1 MKETFPALS
10 KFAEDDLVKG
20 EREKIAK
27 NPDLR
32 TLYSDIIEQNNFDR
46 LREKSELQLYNLK
59 TRYFGDLH
67 PEDNEFAQKEEKI
80 REFTQ
85 FVENLIPVRVD
96 PNEYDE
102 YISPERSGNIKSFGP
117 QDILV
122 RSDQFVY
129 GSFAEIGHLMSQGRN
144 QRLLDI
150 DDIAPR
156 AQIVMQDI
164 ANIVARVGGDQSA
177 VEKYLLN
184 LFDWENGKKILAFYL
199 ASVFDTTQQ
208 AMDALSGTGGN
219 PQIAQRYAKTATQN
233 ELLFLHNVRVGRIE
247 LPNHPWQGRI
257 IPLNHTRGSRIVIYH
272 NFHST
277 KSPLSRN
284 MCTFR
289 YFQRYE
295 LYNFKL
301 LVHFSL
307 FSLLA
312 LLVTYLAK

>member
-219 PQIAQRYAKTATQN
+219 PQIAQRWENMFTYYNRSFKPKSTEEFLAQKSRDEEQTLIFRERMQKMLENTGIEPPLSIEIRVKDTAKTA
-233 ELLFLHNVRVGRIE
+233 
-247 LPNHPWQGRI
+247 
-257 IPLNHTRGSRIVIYH
+257 
-272 NFHST
+272 
-277 KSPLSRN
+277 K
-284 MCTFR
+284 
-289 YFQRYE
+289 
-295 LYNFKL
+295 
-301 LVHFSL
+301 
-307 FSLLA
+307 
-312 LLVTYLAK
+312 